1 MYKTNMLIPC
11 CIACFTCL
19 PFYFSGCI
27 ADRDFTPGVSV
38 LDNIVKAIHSSYKVI
53 LVLTDH
59 FVSSQWC
66 KYEADQAIIQSLRL
80 NDVQD
85 QDRNSSCVIPVLLE
99 DCKIP
104 IKLKDLT
111 SSDMTIERDFLFE
124 MRRLK
129 TLLLPEVQWGTV
141 ECLILCELTQF
152 S

>member
-66 KYEADQAIIQSLRL
+66 KYEADQ
-80 NDVQD
+80 
-85 QDRNSSCVIPVLLE
+85 
-99 DCKIP
+99 
-104 IKLKDLT
+104 
-111 SSDMTIERDFLFE
+111 TI
-124 MRRLK
+124 MRETCYATRY
-129 TLLLPEVQWGTV
+129 
-141 ECLILCELTQF
+141 
-152 S
+152 

>member
-11 CIACFTCL
+11 SIAFFTCL
-19 PFYFSGCI
+19 PFSSSACT
-27 ADRDFTPGVSV
+27 ADRDFTPGSSV
-38 LDNIVKAIHSSYKVI
+38 LDNIVEAIRSGYKVI

-59 FVSSQWC
+59 VVSSQWC
-66 KYEADQAIIQSLRL
+66 KYEADQAIMQSLRL

-104 IKLKDLT
+104 IKLEDLT

-124 MRRLK
+124 MRCLK
-129 TLLLPEVQWGTV
+129 TLLLPEV
-141 ECLILCELTQF
+141 
-152 S
+152 

>member
-27 ADRDFTPGVSV
+27 SDRDFTPGVSV
-38 LDNIVKAIHSSYKVI
+38 LDNIVKAIHSSNKVI
-53 LVLTDH
+53 LVLTYH

-66 KYEADQAIIQSLRL
+66 KYEADQAIRQSLRL
-80 NDVQD
+80 SEVQD
-85 QDRNSSCVIPVLLE
+85 QDRNCSCVIPVLLE

-104 IKLKDLT
+104 IKLEDLT

-124 MRRLK
+124 MIRLK
-129 TLLLPEVQWGTV
+129 TLLLPEVQ
-141 ECLILCELTQF
+141 
-152 S
+152 

>member
-27 ADRDFTPGVSV
+27 ADRDFTPGDSV

-66 KYEADQAIIQSLRL
+66 KYEADQAIMQSLRL

-104 IKLKDLT
+104 IKLEDLT

-129 TLLLPEVQWGTV
+129 TLLLPEVQ
-141 ECLILCELTQF
+141 
-152 S
+152 

>member
-11 CIACFTCL
+11 SIACFTCL

-38 LDNIVKAIHSSYKVI
+38 LDNIVEAIQSSYKVI

-59 FVSSQWC
+59 FVSNQWC
-66 KYEADQAIIQSLRL
+66 KYEADQAIIRSLRL
-80 NDVQD
+80 SED
-85 QDRNSSCVIPVLLE
+85 QDRNNSCVIRVLLK

-104 IKLKDLT
+104 IKLQNLT
-111 SSDMTIERDFLFE
+111 CCDMTIEQDFVFE

-129 TLLLPEVQWGTV
+129 KVLLPDVQ
-141 ECLILCELTQF
+141 
-152 S
+152 

>member
-11 CIACFTCL
+11 SIACFTCL

-38 LDNIVKAIHSSYKVI
+38 LDNIVEAIHISYKVI

-59 FVSSQWC
+59 FFSSQWW
-66 KYEADQAIIQSLRL
+66 KHKADQAIIRSLRL
-80 NDVQD
+80 K
-85 QDRNSSCVIPVLLE
+85 NSSCVIPLLLE

-104 IKLKDLT
+104 IKLQHLT
-111 SSDMTIERDFLFE
+111 YSDMTIEQDFVFE

-129 TLLLPEVQWGTV
+129 KVLLPEVQWGTV
-141 ECLILCELTQF
+141 ECLIFFLN
-152 S
+152 

>member
-1 MYKTNMLIPC
+1 MLIPC

-38 LDNIVKAIHSSYKVI
+38 LNNTVKAIHSSYKVI

-66 KYEADQAIIQSLRL
+66 KYEADQAIMQSLRL
-80 NDVQD
+80 SEVQD
-85 QDRNSSCVIPVLLE
+85 QDRNSSCVIPVFLE

-104 IKLKDLT
+104 IKLEDLT

-141 ECLILCELTQF
+141 ECLIFCELTQF